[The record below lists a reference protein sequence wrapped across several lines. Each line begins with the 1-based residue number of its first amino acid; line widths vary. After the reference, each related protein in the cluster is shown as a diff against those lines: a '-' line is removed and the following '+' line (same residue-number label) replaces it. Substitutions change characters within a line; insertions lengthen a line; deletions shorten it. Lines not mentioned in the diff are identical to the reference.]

1 MISAEPPRTAYDLNF
16 QVARFPVRVHPFF
29 WLVAI
34 LLSARRDTPPWE
46 IVLWMCVVFVSI
58 LIHELGH
65 ALAFRYFGR
74 DCHIVLYHFGGL
86 AVPDERYGGFE
97 PYRTRDESDSASQII
112 ISLAGPAAGFLF
124 AALIAA
130 AIYLSG
136 YGFQHRSMLG
146 SWLSFEIGSSRP
158 QIELEKLYTALDMLF
173 QVNITW
179 GLVNLLP
186 VFPLD
191 GGRVSQTLFEKYRP
205 HDGLRQSLVVSIA
218 VAIFV
223 AAAGLLKYEE
233 IFIAVMFGVLAY
245 INYRLLQQVSGGG
258 YGDYGDRGW

>member
-16 QVARFPVRVHPFF
+16 QVVGFPVRVHPFF

-34 LLSARRDTPPWE
+34 LLSARRETEPWE
-46 IVLWMCVVFVSI
+46 VLLWICVVFVSI

-86 AVPDERYGGFE
+86 AVPDERFGGFE
-97 PYRTRDESDSASQII
+97 PYRTQDDSDSAPQII

-130 AIYLSG
+130 AVYLSG
-136 YGFQHRSMLG
+136 YHFKYVSMFG
-146 SWLSFEIGSSRP
+146 SWLGFEIGSSGP
-158 QIELEKLYTALDMLF
+158 VIPPKLDLCLIMLF
-173 QVNITW
+173 HVNITW

-205 HDGLRQSLVVSIA
+205 HDGLRQSLVLSIA
-218 VAIFV
+218 AAIFV
-223 AAAGLLKYEE
+223 AAVGLLKYNE
-233 IFIAVMFGVLAY
+233 IYIAVMFGVLAY